1 MSIDLV
7 WVRTMENTPIPST
20 TTYLTRLIEKVESVV
35 KRMRWKAFFFLKG
48 KEDDQADDDVDDQTR
63 TNKTFGFKTRKCL
76 PKVEEMDKFEDD
88 LLKMIERVQ
97 FRKVTDDFQN
107 KLLQVIDTIRKSKDV
122 IVRADK
128 MRNLYAVTEDPYEKL
143 LTNNITKNYRSAPA
157 GTYNTINQEAQRI
170 AKELKIDER
179 MECIAKNMECMAKNE
194 SDLTSKD
201 HKQKFFNSSTV
212 PTYKPSKKR
221 YWNNL

>member
-1 MSIDLV
+1 
-7 WVRTMENTPIPST
+7 MEPPKRFDINYSLKNIPIPST

-63 TNKTFGFKTRKCL
+63 TSETFGFKTRKWP

-107 KLLQVIDTIRKSKDV
+107 KLREDIDTIRKSKDV
-122 IVRADK
+122 IVRGDK
-128 MRNLYAVTEDPYEKL
+128 TRNFYAVTEDQYEKL
-143 LTNNITKNYRSAPA
+143 LTNNITKNYRSAPVPA

-170 AKELKIDER
+170 AKELEIDER
-179 MECIAKNMECMAKNE
+179 MECMAKNE
-194 SDLTSKD
+194 AYLTLKN
-201 HKQKFFNSSTV
+201 HKPNFSTAL
-212 PTYKPSKKR
+212 PCR
-221 YWNNL
+221 LIN